1 MPQTRDNGI
10 VVPINSDEY
19 NPTQAMA
26 DLADSAN
33 VATVVANAA
42 ARDALDTFPGR
53 LCFRLDT
60 LRLEVYTGSAWA
72 HASAGAGTGPYAAA
86 AGVSTFTMN
95 GTATT
100 TLAVTFPAGRF
111 NTAPI
116 VTLGKASSGRGEIVF
131 YAVNVTSS
139 GFTLGAQ
146 SASGTARTDV
156 VACQWSAVQMTPTS
170 GAG

>member
-10 VVPINSDEY
+10 VVPINSDDY

-53 LCFRLDT
+53 LIYRLDT
-60 LRLEVYTGSAWA
+60 NRLESYTGSAWS
-72 HASAGAGTGPYAAA
+72 HSGGGGPYAAA
-86 AGVSTFTMN
+86 AGVSSFTMN

-100 TLAVTFPAGRF
+100 TTTVNFPAGRF
-111 NTAPI
+111 TAAPI
-116 VTLGKASSGRGEIVF
+116 ISLGKQMSGRGEIVF
-131 YAVNVTSS
+131 FAINSTTS

-146 SASGTARTDV
+146 SASGAARTDAV
-156 VACQWSAVQMTPTS
+156 GCSWTAVQMTPTS